1 MSVRELKNLLGLRGQ
16 FLLLVSAVII
26 GSSTVIGIYMTN
38 QIEKV
43 SYDGVIRRSKQL
55 VESLAYNA
63 EFDVLVGADDD
74 LAKLA
79 AGAFHDSLVVY
90 VRIHDDKC
98 DILYEQIRDTY
109 EFSDEDSTHGHRVV
123 SDVAPNCEL
132 LRIPTEIPE
141 KSTSVEVVTDPNG
154 EESLHFASMIVTWE
168 SDVERERLGS
178 LNTGASDV
186 DRGQW
191 INLGH
196 VQIGIDL
203 KPVNESIH
211 ETRLTV
217 IGLTLFIILLAI
229 GVTTW
234 FLGLIVKPI
243 QSLAIVTD
251 DISQGHLD
259 MKIEIGRSDE
269 IGQLATSFDRMV
281 DALQISRSEVENYQA
296 TLEDKI
302 KERTIDLEEAQN
314 QLVQSEKMGAIGQLA
329 AGVAHELNNPLAG
342 ILGYSQFAL
351 EKLKKRNAETITEK
365 DIASFNRYLNDIENK
380 ARRCKAIVQ
389 NLLKFSRSNQDS
401 QASSFQ
407 LDAALTETVDLLRHQ
422 LEMQQIQIVTEI
434 PSSTPS
440 IHGNIGKI
448 QQVVTNLIINA
459 MHATPQGGTITVGM
473 KHSPTLGEFEG
484 AVEIFVSDTG
494 CGMADE
500 IKSKIFEPFFTTK
513 EVGKGTGLGLSVSY
527 GIIRDHGGEIKVTS
541 ELGKGTTFVVI
552 LPLQSSLDSA
562 DINQV

>member
-1 MSVRELKNLLGLRGQ
+1 M
-16 FLLLVSAVII
+16 
-26 GSSTVIGIYMTN
+26 
-38 QIEKV
+38 
-43 SYDGVIRRSKQL
+43 
-55 VESLAYNA
+55 
-63 EFDVLVGADDD
+63 
-74 LAKLA
+74 
-79 AGAFHDSLVVY
+79 
-90 VRIHDDKC
+90 RIHDEKC
-98 DILYEQIRDTY
+98 ELLYERVRDTY
-109 EFSDEDSTHGHRVV
+109 QAFTEDSSHHAIGPEM
-123 SDVAPNCEL
+123 APSCDMLGLPEV
-132 LRIPTEIPE
+132 ISAKAFSTETII
-141 KSTSVEVVTDPNG
+141 DPNG
-154 EESLHFASMIVTWE
+154 EEFIHFASLIVTWE

-186 DRGQW
+186 DRGHW

-203 KPVNESIH
+203 GPVNESIH
-211 ETRLTV
+211 KTRLTV
-217 IGLTLFIILLAI
+217 IALTMFIILLAI

-234 FLGLIVKPI
+234 FLGLIIKPI
-243 QSLAIVTD
+243 KSLAIVTE
-251 DISQGHLD
+251 DISQGHFD
-259 MKIEIGRSDE
+259 MKIDIGRSDE
-269 IGQLATSFDRMV
+269 IGQLANSFSRML

-302 KERTIDLEEAQN
+302 KERTNDLEEAQN

-351 EKLKKRNAETITEK
+351 EKLKLRNADTITEK
-365 DIASFNRYLNDIENK
+365 DMASFNRYLNDIENQ
-380 ARRCKAIVQ
+380 ARRCKTIVQ

-401 QASSFQ
+401 LAASFQ
-407 LDAALTETVDLLRHQ
+407 LDAALIETVELLRHQ

-434 PSSTPS
+434 PTSSPS
-440 IHGNIGKI
+440 IHGNVGKI

-527 GIIRDHGGEIKVTS
+527 GIIRDHGGEIKVIS
-541 ELGKGTTFVVI
+541 EVGKGTTFVVI
-552 LPLQSSLDSA
+552 LPLQSSHDSA
-562 DINQV
+562 DISQV